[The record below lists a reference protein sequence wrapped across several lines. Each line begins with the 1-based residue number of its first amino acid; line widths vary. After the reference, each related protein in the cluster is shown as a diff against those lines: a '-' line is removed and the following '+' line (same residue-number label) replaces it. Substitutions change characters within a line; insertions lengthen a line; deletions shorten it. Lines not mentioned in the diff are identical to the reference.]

1 MRLDRFLG
9 NLPTLNRQEVQRLLA
24 SGAIKVDGQTCREGR
39 HEVRA
44 FQRIELAEQV
54 LQAGKPARYFMLH
67 KPAGVVSATVHDE
80 HRTVLDLL
88 DEPDMHELHIGGRLD
103 LNTSG
108 LLLIT
113 NDGRWSRLAAKARAA
128 VLLRVADLIEA
139 KVELFALIETLES
152 QGKLD
157 RAVEGLPSTES
168 FRKLRELGLGLTR
181 PELAVIMAYAKLDLF
196 SSIVASKAPDGS
208 IVGFDYDIGNALC
221 EEMKVKCTWVEQ
233 EFDGLIPALKVRK
246 IDAILSSMSI
256 TEDRKKSVDF
266 TNRYY
271 LTPARLVLKEG
282 TAVSD
287 SLDELKG
294 KKIGVQRG
302 SIHDR
307 FAKEVLAPKGATV
320 VPYSSQN
327 EIYLD
332 VEAGR
337 LDGTVAD
344 ATLLDDGFL
353 KTDAGKGFAL
363 VGPDY
368 TEAKYFGDGVGIAV
382 RKGDKAMAERFN
394 KAIAAIRANGK
405 YQEVQNK
412 YFQFNVYGE

>member
-1 MRLDRFLG
+1 MKKLVLLG
-9 NLPTLNRQEVQRLLA
+9 ALA
-24 SGAIKVDGQTCREGR
+24 LSVLSMQ
-39 HEVRA
+39 A
-44 FQRIELAEQV
+44 FAE
-54 LQAGKPARYFMLH
+54 GKPL
-67 KPAGVVSATVHDE
+67 K
-80 HRTVLDLL
+80 
-88 DEPDMHELHIGGRLD
+88 IG
-103 LNTSG
+103 
-108 LLLIT
+108 
-113 NDGRWSRLAAKARAA
+113 
-128 VLLRVADLIEA
+128 IEA
-139 KVELFALIETLES
+139 
-152 QGKLD
+152 
-157 RAVEGLPSTES
+157 
-168 FRKLRELGLGLTR
+168 
-181 PELAVIMAYAKLDLF
+181 AYPPF
-196 SSIVASKAPDGS
+196 ASKAPDGN

-256 TEDRKKSVDF
+256 TDDRKKSVDF

-282 TAVSD
+282 TTVSD

-344 ATLLDDGFL
+344 ATLLQDGFL
-353 KTDAGKGFAL
+353 KTPAGKGYAF
-363 VGPDY
+363 VGPQFTDV
-368 TEAKYFGDGVGIAV
+368 KYFGDGVGIAV
-382 RKGDKAMAERFN
+382 RKGDKAELDKINA
-394 KAIAAIRANGK
+394 AIAAIRANGEYK
-405 YQEVQNK
+405 KIQDK
-412 YFQFNVYGE
+412 YFDFDIYGADPK

>member
-1 MRLDRFLG
+1 MKKLVLLG
-9 NLPTLNRQEVQRLLA
+9 ALA
-24 SGAIKVDGQTCREGR
+24 LSMLSMQ
-39 HEVRA
+39 A
-44 FQRIELAEQV
+44 FAE
-54 LQAGKPARYFMLH
+54 GKPM
-67 KPAGVVSATVHDE
+67 T
-80 HRTVLDLL
+80 
-88 DEPDMHELHIGGRLD
+88 IG
-103 LNTSG
+103 
-108 LLLIT
+108 
-113 NDGRWSRLAAKARAA
+113 
-128 VLLRVADLIEA
+128 IEA
-139 KVELFALIETLES
+139 
-152 QGKLD
+152 
-157 RAVEGLPSTES
+157 
-168 FRKLRELGLGLTR
+168 
-181 PELAVIMAYAKLDLF
+181 AYPPF
-196 SSIVASKAPDGS
+196 ASKAPDGS

-256 TEDRKKSVDF
+256 TDDRKKSVDF

-282 TAVSD
+282 TTVSD

-344 ATLLDDGFL
+344 ATLLQEGFL
-353 KTDAGKGFAL
+353 DTAAGKGYAFT
-363 VGPDY
+363 GPAFTDS
-368 TEAKYFGDGVGIAV
+368 KYFGDGIGIAV
-382 RKGDKAMAERFN
+382 RKGDKENLDRINA
-394 KAIAAIRANGK
+394 AITAIRANGK
-405 YQEVQNK
+405 YKAIQDK
-412 YFQFNVYGE
+412 YFNFDIYGPDAK